1 MGWTIF
7 LGVCVIVFCLMGWM
21 RYQNFLTYI
30 QAKHL
35 NAKVLAQY
43 TKGNKWVLKLITPEG
58 QIIYTTSKEDLK
70 DLTYKELSLYGKSM
84 PCDFIQ
90 SLKSCFFVTY
100 SFSLLPTS
108 STPLLDWVSSQHSDI
123 LLTRLYQSLFF
134 ATPLPKP
141 WREWS
146 SKLHISHLFAISGL
160 HLGIFAWLLYIL
172 LGKPYK
178 FFQARYF
185 TYRNNVFDIGAI
197 VMVILLVYAYILNF
211 PPAYVRA
218 FVMSAVGMLF
228 VWGNIKVLSF
238 HFLFLC
244 VCVILAIFPQF
255 IVNFGFWFSV
265 SGVYFILLFFKYFN
279 AEIKGVYKILLIA
292 LLLNSALFFQM
303 LPISHYIFPTFYLYS
318 LCAIILSLIFPLF
331 FILSLFAHL
340 LGIGG
345 VFDEGLSW
353 ALDFS
358 LPSKEI
364 FTPFWVFY
372 PYVFFCILALRYRSC
387 YYATLGIG
395 GAFYIFLVLKMLR

>member
-141 WREWS
+141 
-146 SKLHISHLFAISGL
+146 
-160 HLGIFAWLLYIL
+160 
-172 LGKPYK
+172 
-178 FFQARYF
+178 
-185 TYRNNVFDIGAI
+185 
-197 VMVILLVYAYILNF
+197 
-211 PPAYVRA
+211 
-218 FVMSAVGMLF
+218 
-228 VWGNIKVLSF
+228 
-238 HFLFLC
+238 
-244 VCVILAIFPQF
+244 
-255 IVNFGFWFSV
+255 
-265 SGVYFILLFFKYFN
+265 
-279 AEIKGVYKILLIA
+279 
-292 LLLNSALFFQM
+292 
-303 LPISHYIFPTFYLYS
+303 
-318 LCAIILSLIFPLF
+318 
-331 FILSLFAHL
+331 
-340 LGIGG
+340 
-345 VFDEGLSW
+345 
-353 ALDFS
+353 
-358 LPSKEI
+358 
-364 FTPFWVFY
+364 
-372 PYVFFCILALRYRSC
+372 
-387 YYATLGIG
+387 
-395 GAFYIFLVLKMLR
+395 